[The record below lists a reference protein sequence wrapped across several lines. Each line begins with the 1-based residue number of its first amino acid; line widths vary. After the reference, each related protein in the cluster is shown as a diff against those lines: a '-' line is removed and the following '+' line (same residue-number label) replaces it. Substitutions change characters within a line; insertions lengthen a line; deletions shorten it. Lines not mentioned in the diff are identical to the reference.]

1 MKTELVTIKGIP
13 VPVVFYIGRT
23 QEENHDV
30 IALGGARDLWFHA
43 ANQPSCHVVA
53 ILPPALDRKQR
64 GAIIRRGAYLCKTH
78 TTGAPVAIMFAPLA
92 HVCPV
97 VGVPG
102 QVTVAESQTIN
113 V

>member
-30 IALGGARDLWFHA
+30 IALGSPKDLWFHA
-43 ANQPSCHVVA
+43 AERPSCHVVA
-53 ILPPALDRKQR
+53 ILPPSLDRKQR

-78 TTGAPVAIMFAPLA
+78 TTGAPSAIMFAPLA
-92 HVCPV
+92 HVSPV
-97 VGVPG
+97 IGVPG
-102 QVTVAESQTIN
+102 RVSVAESQTIN